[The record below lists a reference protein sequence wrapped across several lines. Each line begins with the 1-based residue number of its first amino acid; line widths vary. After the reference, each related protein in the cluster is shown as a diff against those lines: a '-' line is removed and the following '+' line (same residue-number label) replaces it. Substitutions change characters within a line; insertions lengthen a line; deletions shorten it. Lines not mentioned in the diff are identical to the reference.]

1 MLLSI
6 KVVIYHA
13 QANHQA
19 WRSVSANLPTIDEE
33 FEIHITTT
41 ATLGTFRVIDYF
53 S

>member
-33 FEIHITTT
+33 FEIHIQRLQRS
-41 ATLGTFRVIDYF
+41 AL
-53 S
+53 SES